1 MEDKELKKREQVEK
15 LLNSYFFQMQ
25 SLMKHFANKVMEVKF
40 EDE

>member
-1 MEDKELKKREQVEK
+1 MDEKEKRKREKIEK

-40 EDE
+40 EE